1 MIELFDG
8 YRIIP
13 DECSYML
20 VKYFGEKVYSDGK
33 LRKHQ
38 NIIGYYST
46 VQNALKALAKELA
59 RERLSEA
66 VVGLSGAIEAIDE
79 SNKRVEKYIES
90 EIGKYE
96 R

>member
-8 YRIIP
+8 YRIVT
-13 DECSYML
+13 DEYSYML
-20 VKYFGEKVYSDGK
+20 VKYNGEKTYSDGK
-33 LRKHQ
+33 TRKDQ
-38 NIIGYYST
+38 KVFGYYPT
-46 VQNALKALAKELA
+46 VQGALKALARELA
-59 RERLSEA
+59 RTKISESVGGLTEA
-66 VVGLSGAIEAIDE
+66 VAAFDE

>member
-1 MIELFDG
+1 
-8 YRIIP
+8 
-13 DECSYML
+13 
-20 VKYFGEKVYSDGK
+20 
-33 LRKHQ
+33 
-38 NIIGYYST
+38 
-46 VQNALKALAKELA
+46 LA